1 MSLLERPFL
10 TKFLTFFSS
19 WGWVV
24 GFVFTCL
31 FSYSH
36 AAKKKMEVYQHL
48 HDRYNNLANNKKKA
62 LLEQEELKLQINSQ
76 SDPLW
81 VQLILMKGLGLVP
94 EGQKKIHFY
103 EEASK

>member
-1 MSLLERPFL
+1 MSLLSRSCL
-10 TKFLTFFSS
+10 SKFLTFFSS

-36 AAKKKMEVYQHL
+36 AAKKKMEVYQNL
-48 HDRYNNLANNKKKA
+48 NQRYNLLFINKKKA

-103 EEASK
+103 EDASK